1 MAFALPKSSARG
13 SDMKSSASN
22 PMPDAQ
28 TPLAKAPRF
37 GLRSNFLHRIFPRC
51 ENPRCANEGN
61 LWPIVRRRSAGIYLE
76 GRWLCSPACFEASVA
91 ELLETIVPF
100 ASRWKPKVHRL
111 PIGLVLLANGV
122 IRDDQLRQAL
132 ERQRQAGTERLG
144 YWLEQMGA
152 VTEDDIT
159 SAFAAQWACPVFPL
173 DNDRRF
179 IQCASMLPAAIIKA
193 CRMLPVYA
201 SRDLSSIYIAF
212 ADGVDHSSLRS
223 AEHIL
228 GCRTFPCLV
237 SESTFDRAL
246 AEINSRARPEEFSF
260 ETVAEIR
267 EMSRITA
274 SFAVQLQAKSVQL
287 IGCREF
293 AWARIHSEGI
303 ARDLL
308 FRLPIA
314 ARQENS
320 GAALSGRS

>member
-1 MAFALPKSSARG
+1 MAFASRKSSVRG
-13 SDMKSSASN
+13 SATMSSTSN
-22 PMPDAQ
+22 SVAAAEPSRS
-28 TPLAKAPRF
+28 KAPRSAP
-37 GLRSNFLHRIFPRC
+37 RPNFLRRIFPHCEFHRC
-51 ENPRCANEGN
+51 TNEGN
-61 LWPIVRRRSAGIYLE
+61 LWPIMRRRSAGICLE
-76 GRWLCSPACFEASVA
+76 DRWLCSPACFEESVA

-100 ASRWKPKVHRL
+100 ASRWKPKAHRL
-111 PIGLVLLANGV
+111 PIGLVLLSHGV

-132 ERQRQAGTERLG
+132 ERQREAGTGRLG
-144 YWLEQMGA
+144 YWLQQMGV
-152 VTEDDIT
+152 VTEDDLT
-159 SAFAAQWACPVFPL
+159 LAFAAQWACPVFPL
-173 DNDRRF
+173 ADDRRF
-179 IQCASMLPAAIIKA
+179 AQCAAMLPATIIKA
-193 CRMLPVYA
+193 TRMLPVYA
-201 SRDLSSIYIAF
+201 SHDRSSIYIAF

-246 AEINSRARPEEFSF
+246 GEISSQPRPEEFSF
-260 ETVAEIR
+260 ETVTDIR

-274 SFAVQLQAKSVQL
+274 SFAVQLQAKSVRL

-314 ARQENS
+314 TKRDNS
-320 GAALSGRS
+320 SAALSPHR